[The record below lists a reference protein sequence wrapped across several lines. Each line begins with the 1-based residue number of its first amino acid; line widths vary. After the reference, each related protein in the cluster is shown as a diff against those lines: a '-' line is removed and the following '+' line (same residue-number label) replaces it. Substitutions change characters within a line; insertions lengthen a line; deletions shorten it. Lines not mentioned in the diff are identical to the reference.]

1 MVNTREK
8 SMPVLVEAKRYILS
22 EAQKAALHAWVV
34 DGKTITES
42 VEKVANRNRRCWYQ
56 WWSQLG
62 FRKAAAKYIEQL
74 EELAAAAQFRNRIR
88 RKEVVFDLMDDDEDP
103 DVRLTAVR
111 RSQQEEPERQ
121 EHAIITTNPFNVQ
134 AVTTDAESWTDVLP
148 PPPDED

>member
-1 MVNTREK
+1 MGKKREK
-8 SMPVLVEAKRYILS
+8 PMAVLMETPRYILS
-22 EAQKAALHAWVV
+22 EAQRAALHAWVV
-34 DGKTITES
+34 EGRTIKEAVTVIAER
-42 VEKVANRNRRCWYQ
+42 NRNAWYQ